1 MLRFIVFHRFS
12 LILHQACHGF
22 RAGHAGR
29 SVKGQAA
36 CNMRTLAQ
44 SLTISLVISLC
55 SCSPS
60 ASHLLSQE
68 LNDIRQIHFAVDQY
82 LMDQPDGKLPRY
94 QRLPTLSELESSG
107 YLNKGDVTALTKER
121 SLEIIYP
128 TAEPESDFV
137 YLRMV
142 GDTKIFEMMWNGDG
156 RVLNR
161 NE

>member
-1 MLRFIVFHRFS
+1 
-12 LILHQACHGF
+12 
-22 RAGHAGR
+22 
-29 SVKGQAA
+29 
-36 CNMRTLAQ
+36 MRTLAR

-60 ASHLLSQE
+60 RSHLLSQE
-68 LNDIRQIHFAVDQY
+68 LNDIRQVQVAVNQY
-82 LMDQPDGKLPRY
+82 LMDQTDGKLPRY
-94 QRLPTLSELESSG
+94 QRLPTLSDLESSG
-107 YLNKGDVTALTKER
+107 YLTKDDVTALTKER